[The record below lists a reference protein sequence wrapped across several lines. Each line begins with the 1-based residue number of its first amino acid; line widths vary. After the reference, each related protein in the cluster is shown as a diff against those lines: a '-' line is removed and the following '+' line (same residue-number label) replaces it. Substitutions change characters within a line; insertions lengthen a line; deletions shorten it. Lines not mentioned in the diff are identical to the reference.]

1 MILSVLSAADLLA
14 TGVYGNRGITK
25 QYTYGDDFRF
35 LLKYFTHV
43 NSFQNPS
50 QCKTKNTKSIQN
62 MSDKKNNENKCILGY
77 EVKILKC

>member
-1 MILSVLSAADLLA
+1 MILSVLSAADLLK
-14 TGVYGNRGITK
+14 TGVFGNRGITK
-25 QYTYGDDFRF
+25 QYTYGDDFHF
-35 LLKYFTHV
+35 LLKYCT

-77 EVKILKC
+77 EVKILQC